1 MLCQI
6 SLLKLVEIVLENFIE
21 MQNIPRLKQPNR
33 KNHHF
38 FILRKLRN
46 ICVTSRLL
54 VLCDIHVTYYTTVL
68 GLDFTT
74 KYFDTRKCLVSN
86 IKMTPDHMFAISIS
100 EMRTKRREQT
110 VVCLL
115 ELKRNA
121 SPDQLCASRKYNK
134 NPPNICL
141 IIDLRFKSSIWFL
154 S

>member
-6 SLLKLVEIVLENFIE
+6 SLLKLVEIVLKSLIE
-21 MQNIPRLKQPNR
+21 MQNIPQLKQPNR

-68 GLDFTT
+68 GLDFTR
-74 KYFDTRKCLVSN
+74 KYCDTRKCLVSN
-86 IKMTPDHMFAISIS
+86 IKKTPDHMFAISIS

-141 IIDLRFKSSIWFL
+141 IINLRFKSSVWFL